1 MRKNIII
8 GALLAIILF
17 IGSRFS
23 FPDTKEKNNDQLY
36 KQVELFSDTLAV
48 IQKEYVEDTK
58 TKDLI
63 YGALKGMLA

>member
-17 IGSRFS
+17 IGSRLS